1 MSATHL
7 QTEHYT
13 DSARIVDTK
22 TGKVVL
28 RYDGKSSHRRI
39 EYAYQMILLGWM
51 LNEERKQRGKRLDTQ
66 TRPETLPSS
75 PLQTSGNSR

>member
-28 RYDGKSSHRRI
+28 MYEGKSSHRRI
-39 EYAYQMILLGWM
+39 EHAYQMILLGWM
-51 LNEERKQRGKRLDTQ
+51 LRERDERMEVK
-66 TRPETLPSS
+66 TRPKTLLPAT
-75 PLQTSGNSR
+75 LQNGGDCR

>member
-13 DSARIVDTK
+13 DSARIVDAK

-51 LNEERKQRGKRLDTQ
+51 LHDERIRNGKGMETK
-66 TRPETLPSS
+66 TRPKKMLTATLQNGGDP
-75 PLQTSGNSR
+75 R

>member
-13 DSARIVDTK
+13 DSARIVDAK

-28 RYDGKSSHRRI
+28 RYEGKSSHRRI

-51 LNEERKQRGKRLDTQ
+51 LHDERIRNAKGLDPKTRTKTLLQQ
-66 TRPETLPSS
+66 T
-75 PLQTSGNSR
+75 LQNGSNPR

>member
-28 RYDGKSSHRRI
+28 MYEGKSSHRRI

-51 LNEERKQRGKRLDTQ
+51 LHDERIRNAKGMDPK
-66 TRPETLPSS
+66 TRPKTLLPAT
-75 PLQTSGNSR
+75 LQNGGDCR

>member
-13 DSARIVDTK
+13 GSARIVDAK

-51 LNEERKQRGKRLDTQ
+51 LHDERIRNAKGMETK
-66 TRPETLPSS
+66 TRSKTMQPRTV
-75 PLQTSGNSR
+75 QATGDSR